1 MKNDKN
7 QQGYILVLSLIF
19 ISLIV
24 MLATSISF
32 RGRIHTN
39 YAKLML
45 DREHAKMLAFS
56 GLQIAMT
63 QLAIQEE
70 QKKGAKAPEKK
81 QQGQTLRQGAK
92 APAQDERKKEGQ
104 SGKTSALWTE
114 KESKEFV
121 KHIFP
126 VLNNWQE
133 FKLTTGKYGVDGVVK
148 ICIGSEEGKI
158 DLNQV
163 FDFDKKK
170 FVGQGQK
177 EGDFKKFFAELF
189 KKMGKFIKVKELQ
202 KNFEAYLTKKQRF
215 EKILKNRQ
223 NRLYDTTEFLDQ
235 KGFESFAD
243 KVFYE
248 PIEMKKG
255 VTKKPKPNIYWTDM
269 FTIWSG
275 AKKISPWFISTSLK
289 RILGFKEEKVDQ
301 KKAERL
307 AKNFKASVSF
317 PGDWDKLFAPI
328 FGVKHKDL
336 PKWFAP
342 LLDTKFGPKVFNVL
356 SYGTAG
362 KVTQKIFAIIERKKV
377 TRDKKTVVE
386 FEIKKFYWI

>member
-1 MKNDKN
+1 M
-7 QQGYILVLSLIF
+7 LS
-19 ISLIV
+19 
-24 MLATSISF
+24 TSISF
-32 RGRIHTN
+32 RGRVHTS
-39 YAKLML
+39 YAKIML

-63 QLAIQEE
+63 QLAIKE
-70 QKKGAKAPEKK
+70 QDKDKKAGANASANSQGQQGKKGKPANDKK
-81 QQGQTLRQGAK
+81 T
-92 APAQDERKKEGQ
+92 ET
-104 SGKTSALWTE
+104 KTSALWTE
-114 KESKEFV
+114 KESKEFIKNV
-121 KHIFP
+121 FP
-126 VLNNWQE
+126 VLNRWQE
-133 FKLTTGKYGVDGVVK
+133 FKLTAGKYGLDGVVK

-163 FDFDKKK
+163 FDFDKRK
-170 FVGQGQK
+170 FVGQGQN
-177 EGDFKKFFAELF
+177 EGDFKKFFSELF
-189 KKMGKFIKVKELQ
+189 KKMGKFVKVKELQ
-202 KNFEAYLTKKQRF
+202 KRFDEYLTKKQQF
-215 EKILKNRQ
+215 EKILKSRQ